1 MYYNSIM
8 TLTTLKY
15 TNIKNNDGQWVS
27 GQLALIRTEIRRRL
41 EEKVLSLRGER
52 KEERGGERWGWLSTK
67 DQYHPVSLQG

>member
-1 MYYNSIM
+1 MYYNIIM

-41 EEKVLSLRGER
+41 EEKVLSLKGER
-52 KEERGGERWGWLSTK
+52 KKELS
-67 DQYHPVSLQG
+67 HN